1 MSRARFTKRRKD
13 LLPWYVNGTL
23 TAAEREAEEHWLRQS
38 AEAQVEL
45 GVWQRL
51 RAAVIGQPQQA
62 PSAAVWQRVMAQV
75 RAQGAVRQPARAQS
89 LLAWV
94 WGGALAAALLI
105 LLWSTVQPGVV
116 LQWSVNDGPLAAFRV
131 YRAPLGSADFSL
143 LYEAPAR
150 PDVEQYT
157 YVDARLLP
165 GQAYV
170 YRVEGVG
177 QGGRSAFSRAI
188 TASALDALP
197 AQLAIL
203 FTSLIGGCGA
213 TILAQRRRLAAERI

>member
-1 MSRARFTKRRKD
+1 

-23 TAAEREAEEHWLRQS
+23 TAAECEAEEHWLRQS
-38 AEAQVEL
+38 AAAQVEL
-45 GVWQRL
+45 EVWRRL
-51 RAAVIGQPQQA
+51 RAAVVGQPQRS
-62 PSAAVWQRVMAQV
+62 PSPAVWRRVMARV
-75 RAQGAVRQPARAQS
+75 RAQGAVRQPVRARP
-89 LLAWV
+89 LLAWA

-116 LQWSVNDGPLAAFRV
+116 LQWSVSDGPLAGFRV

-143 LYEAPAR
+143 LYETPAQPGVDR
-150 PDVEQYT
+150 YT

-165 GQAYV
+165 GRAYV

-177 QGGRSAFSRAI
+177 RGGRSAFSRAI

-203 FTSLIGGCGA
+203 LISLIGGCGA
-213 TILAQRRRLAAERI
+213 AMLAQRRRLAAARF